1 MGIQSVTPKKK
12 CIIDSM
18 TLSPVVDSLL
28 TEIEA
33 DSHIASR
40 STHADVSRAVSA
52 LAVLY
57 EKARNA
63 VEFRADHLV
72 RRAAIER
79 ILKRRFLINGGPS
92 AIAESLITELLWA
105 RYIDSAL
112 ITDAKTSTIQTIIN
126 RYALVKHAM
135 DASSHPKFLTWDF
148 LTGLAS
154 SEIEETLISGRKR
167 SALTNFFYQAIR
179 PDITLAGMDEQYV
192 NLLSF
197 IAVERAYSQSDDA
210 ILSYHVLRIMLPE
223 WFTNDAQSV
232 QKNWKNF
239 LQVIEMMH
247 KAMRDT
253 NSDALFRYVRK
264 HAPPFLLLQDFLFET
279 GNNARG
285 IIEDKT
291 AFEQKLAEIAGVRY
305 LAIGNKVK
313 RAIVRSFIY
322 IFFTKMLFAF
332 ALEAPY
338 DLLITKK
345 IAYLPLA
352 VNTLFPP
359 ILLIVVAGLFT
370 VPGADNTRR
379 LIDRLFTIIYRFDNL
394 KSDADSFISVP
405 RVRRPLLTT
414 IFSLFYLATY
424 GITFGLIHY
433 ALTSLHFSIASQIIF
448 IFFVALISF
457 FAYRIRLSAKEYAMV
472 EHQGILEPL
481 FDFFFLPIL
490 RAGHVLSQGI
500 AKINIFI
507 FLFDFI
513 LEAPLKVI
521 FDVVEEWIRFVR
533 IKKDEII

>member
-1 MGIQSVTPKKK
+1 MA
-12 CIIDSM
+12 
-18 TLSPVVDSLL
+18 LSPVVDSLL
-28 TEIEA
+28 SEIEA
-33 DSHIASR
+33 DSHTATR

-52 LAVLY
+52 FAVLY

-79 ILKRRFLINGGPS
+79 ILKRRFLINGGPT

-126 RYALVKHAM
+126 RYGQVKHVM
-135 DASSHPKFLTWDF
+135 DASSHGRFISWDF

-167 SALTNFFYQAIR
+167 SAITNFFYQAIR
-179 PDITLAGMDEQYV
+179 PDITLPGMDEQYV

-223 WFTNDAQSV
+223 WFTNEEQSV
-232 QKNWKNF
+232 EKNWKNF
-239 LQVIEMMH
+239 LQVSEMMH

-279 GNNARG
+279 GDKARG
-285 IIEDKT
+285 MIEDK
-291 AFEQKLAEIAGVRY
+291 AVFEQKLAEIAGSRY
-305 LAIGNKVK
+305 HAIGNKVK

-322 IFFTKMLFAF
+322 IFFTKMIFAF

-338 DLLITKK
+338 DLLILKK

-359 ILLIVVAGLFT
+359 ILLILVAGLFT
-370 VPGADNTRR
+370 VPGSDNTRR
-379 LIDRLFTIIYRFDNL
+379 LIDRLFTIIYRFDSL
-394 KSDADSFISVP
+394 KSDTDSFVAVP
-405 RVRRPLLTT
+405 HVRRPLLGTV
-414 IFSLFYLATY
+414 FSLFYLATY

-433 ALTSLHFSIASQIIF
+433 ALTALHFSIASQIIF

-457 FAYRIRLSAKEYAMV
+457 FAYRIRLSAKEYEMV

-490 RAGHVLSQGI
+490 RAGHILSQGI

-521 FDVVEEWIRFVR
+521 FDVVEEWIRFIR

>member
-1 MGIQSVTPKKK
+1 MA
-12 CIIDSM
+12 
-18 TLSPVVDSLL
+18 LSPVVDSLL
-28 TEIEA
+28 SEIEA
-33 DSHIASR
+33 DSHATSR

-112 ITDAKTSTIQTIIN
+112 ITDPKTSAIQHVIN
-126 RYALVKHAM
+126 RYALVKHTM
-135 DASSHPKFLTWDF
+135 ERVSHPRFLTWDF
-148 LTGLAS
+148 LAGLAS
-154 SEIEETLISGRKR
+154 SEIEEILISGRKR

-179 PDITLAGMDEQYV
+179 PDIVLPGMDEQYI
-192 NLLSF
+192 NLLTY

-223 WFTNDAQSV
+223 WFAQDDASIEKQW
-232 QKNWKNF
+232 NAF
-239 LQVIEMMH
+239 LEVTEMMQ
-247 KAMRDT
+247 KAMRDR
-253 NSDALFRYVRK
+253 NSDTLFRYVRK

-279 GNNARG
+279 GSKARA
-285 IIEDKT
+285 IIEDKA
-291 AFEQKLAEIAGVRY
+291 AFEQKLAEIAGARY
-305 LAIGNKVK
+305 HAIGNKVK

-322 IFFTKMLFAF
+322 IFFTKMLFAL

-338 DLLITKK
+338 DLLIAKK
-345 IAYLPLA
+345 IAYFPLG

-359 ILLIVVAGLFT
+359 ILLILVAGLFS

-379 LIDRLFTIIYRFDNL
+379 LIDRLFTIIYQFDHL
-394 KSDADSFISVP
+394 KSDADSFIAVP
-405 RVRRPLLTT
+405 HVRRPLLATV
-414 IFSLFYLATY
+414 FSLFYVATY
-424 GITFGLIHY
+424 GITFGLIHW
-433 ALTSLHFSIASQIIF
+433 ALTSMHFSIASQIIF
-448 IFFVALISF
+448 VFFVALISF
-457 FAYRIRLSAKEYAMV
+457 FAYRIRLSAKEYEMV
-472 EHQGILEPL
+472 EHQGMLEPL

-490 RAGHVLSQGI
+490 RAGHILSQGI

-521 FDVVEEWIRFVR
+521 FDVAEEWIRFIR